1 MNVLIGKLGKLDH
14 KQNCYHDFIYIYIIT
29 SLLYKLDILLLKQKK
44 LPVFDITGF
53 FFRIIC
59 AQVKALMHLGL
70 HPSTQA
76 EKETRY
82 MQYGK
87 LFFFFN
93 SSTLSYTS
101 YRSVSINFESTKFV
115 ICSPLRRPIRYE
127 STKSWSIEQ
136 LSCCYFFSSKLWRY
150 FECEW
155 WVAWHVP
162 LPVGEWINRLS
173 KFTKHL
179 IRLFS
184 YKKKTTHC
192 LNISKTNRIKR
203 QNR

>member
-1 MNVLIGKLGKLDH
+1 MQSLISLTGRWYITFTNKTVLTTFVYFTHYSIIIVQARYITIETKEVARIWYNGLLFPYNLLSGEGLDAPRPSPEYSSGKR
-14 KQNCYHDFIYIYIIT
+14 NP
-29 SLLYKLDILLLKQKK
+29 LYAI
-44 LPVFDITGF
+44 
-53 FFRIIC
+53 R
-59 AQVKALMHLGL
+59 
-70 HPSTQA
+70 
-76 EKETRY
+76 ET
-82 MQYGK
+82 
-87 LFFFFN
+87 FFFFN

-101 YRSVSINFESTKFV
+101 YRSVSINFGSTKFV
-115 ICSPLRRPIRYE
+115 ICSPLRRPIRYK

-179 IRLFS
+179 IRLTAHFN
-184 YKKKTTHC
+184 T
-192 LNISKTNRIKR
+192 LNAHIHDQSL
-203 QNR
+203 